1 MGIALL
7 AESRSRT
14 FALPI
19 TVSELGQLDRVV
31 CTLQADSVGLIADEP
46 AQPGLRPQEWAA
58 VHVDDLLDQTEQ
70 K

>member
-31 CTLQADSVGLIADEP
+31 CTLQADSVGLVADEL

-58 VHVDDLLDQTEQ
+58 V
-70 K
+70 